1 MILPAIPK
9 NEKERLAALEEAQ
22 ILYTPSEPEFDNIT
36 KLASYI
42 CQTPISL
49 ISLVGKNV
57 QWYKSKHGSAVNETE
72 RNISFCSHTILQPD
86 ELMEI
91 TDTRLDERFKDNPFT
106 TSIKDPVIY
115 YAGMPLLD
123 HNGYALGTLCVL
135 DSKTHHLTQ
144 DQKEA
149 LKTLAKQVEVLLELR
164 RKNKYLEQIK
174 KDLNQH
180 NALLKDF
187 AGVVSHD
194 MKMPLANMIITADI
208 LKAKYGKKLG
218 EEGAKYLQ
226 NLKQAGLKLS
236 EYISG
241 LLIHYESD
249 TISGMVKQE
258 FDLHQMLEEIIDILN
273 ITEDVEFKFPEE
285 NNILISNRSALEQI
299 FLNLISN
306 SLKYNTNEKILIDI
320 KFCEDEDFY
329 HFSISDNGIGIPQDQ
344 KEEIFKI
351 FTTIAPRDR
360 KGNKGNGI
368 GLSTVKKLIT
378 NLGGNIYFE
387 SEPGNG
393 TTFYFSIKRN
403 I

>member
-1 MILPAIPK
+1 MILPAKPL
-9 NEKERLAALEEAQ
+9 NEKERLASLEDSQ
-22 ILYTPSEPEFDNIT
+22 ILFTPSEAEFDNIT
-36 KLASYI
+36 KLASFI
-42 CQTPISL
+42 CNTPISL
-49 ISLVGKNV
+49 ISLVGKDK
-57 QWYKSKHGSAVNETE
+57 QWYKSKHGSGIGETN
-72 RNISFCSHTILQPD
+72 RDISFCSHAILQPD
-86 ELMEI
+86 TLMEI
-91 TDTRLDERFKDNPFT
+91 KDTRLDERFKDNPFT
-106 TSIKDPVIY
+106 IDSIDPVIY

-135 DSKTHHLTQ
+135 DSKTHCLNQ

-149 LKTLAKQVEVLLELR
+149 LKTLAKQVEMLLELR
-164 RKNKYLEQIK
+164 RKNAHLEKLK
-174 KDLNQH
+174 KELNEH
-180 NALLKDF
+180 NSLLKDF

-208 LKAKYGKKLG
+208 LKAKYGEKIG
-218 EEGAKYLQ
+218 EEGKKYLQ
-226 NLKQAGLKLS
+226 HLKQAGLKLS

-258 FDLHQMLEEIIDILN
+258 FDLHQMLEEIIDLLN
-273 ITEDVEFKFPEE
+273 ITDDVEIKFPEK
-285 NNILISNRSALEQI
+285 NHILVSNRSALEQI

-306 SLKYNTNEKILIDI
+306 SLKYNTKEKIII
-320 KFCEDEDFY
+320 EVTFCEDEDFY
-329 HFSISDNGIGIPQDQ
+329 HFSITDNGIGIPQDQ

-351 FTTIAPRDR
+351 FTTLAVRDR

-378 NLGGNIYFE
+378 NLGGNIHFE
-387 SEPGNG
+387 SEPDNG
-393 TTFYFSIKRN
+393 TTFHFSIKRN